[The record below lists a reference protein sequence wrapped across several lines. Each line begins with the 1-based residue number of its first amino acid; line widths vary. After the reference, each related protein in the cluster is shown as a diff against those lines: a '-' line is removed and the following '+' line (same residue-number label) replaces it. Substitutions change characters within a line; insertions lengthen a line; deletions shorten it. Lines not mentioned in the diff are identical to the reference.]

1 MYGTRHQLVQVRIAG
16 CRIHTRFGGNVLSNT
31 PCARQE
37 LLRTG
42 GRNIRPVHI
51 IFGRRSED
59 HGGAHRIHT
68 ELIKLL
74 TQVYAIAERLR
85 HGLTAVENLP
95 LIHESFERLAVLNQ
109 PQITNNFREETRIQ
123 QVQNRMFHATHVHID
138 RAPFP
143 DRLRV
148 ERTISVAG
156 RNIAQEV
163 PGRIHEG
170 IHRVG
175 IAAGALTALWAGNYS
190 PVIGGSKGRL
200 SLGRQLF
207 TAQIIWQ
214 QNRQLFFRNQYFA
227 AVFTVNHGN
236 RRAPETLA
244 REQPVAQAVNNLT
257 FAGASSL
264 NQLGS
269 LRNSFCLRKSG

>member
-1 MYGTRHQLVQVRIAG
+1 M
-16 CRIHTRFGGNVLSNT
+16 SNT

-59 HGGAHRIHT
+59 HGSAHCIHT

-74 TQVYAIAERLR
+74 TQVYTIAQRFR
-85 HGLTAVENLP
+85 HGLTAVENLT
-95 LIHESFERLAVLNQ
+95 LIHESLERFTMLNQ
-109 PQITNNFREETRIQ
+109 SQITNNFREETRIQ
-123 QVQNRMFHATHVHID
+123 QVQNRMFHTAHVHID

-148 ERTISVAG
+148 EGAFGVTG

-170 IHRVG
+170 IHSVG
-175 IAAGALTALWAGNYS
+175 IAAGAFTALWAGNYS
-190 PVIGGSKGRL
+190 PIIGGSKG
-200 SLGRQLF
+200 
-207 TAQIIWQ
+207 
-214 QNRQLFFRNQYFA
+214 
-227 AVFTVNHGN
+227 
-236 RRAPETLA
+236 
-244 REQPVAQAVNNLT
+244 
-257 FAGASSL
+257 
-264 NQLGS
+264 
-269 LRNSFCLRKSG
+269 